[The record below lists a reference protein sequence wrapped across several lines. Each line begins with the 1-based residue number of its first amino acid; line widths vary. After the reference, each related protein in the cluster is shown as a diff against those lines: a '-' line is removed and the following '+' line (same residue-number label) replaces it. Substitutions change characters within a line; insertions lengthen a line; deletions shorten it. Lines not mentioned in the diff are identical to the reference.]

1 MYHPP
6 GPGWD
11 IKYTKSLYY
20 SGCKSPPAAAALDS
34 DERLGVRTS
43 TGGCKAALRLS
54 IVAGLPGPPGAA
66 WGSASS
72 ARPPAGRLTK
82 KAPAHAHEVT
92 LAGDSSREGGRGRE
106 GKRERES
113 L

>member
-1 MYHPP
+1 MGHEVYKIPILLRLQVSP
-6 GPGWD
+6 GG
-11 IKYTKSLYY
+11 
-20 SGCKSPPAAAALDS
+20 GGAPAA
-34 DERLGVRTS
+34 
-43 TGGCKAALRLS
+43 GGC
-54 IVAGLPGPPGAA
+54 
-66 WGSASS
+66 
-72 ARPPAGRLTK
+72 LTNLNLK